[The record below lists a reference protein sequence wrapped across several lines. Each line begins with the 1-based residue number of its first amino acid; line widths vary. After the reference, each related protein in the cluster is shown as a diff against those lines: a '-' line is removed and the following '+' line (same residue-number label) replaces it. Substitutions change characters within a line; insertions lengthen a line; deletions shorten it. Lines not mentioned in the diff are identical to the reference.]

1 MWKQQLLL
9 LTLAIPVL
17 SREACLRD
25 SVLESARLYLYENSS
40 NGQTVNEPIRLVVYD
55 WASADVATTLAQILI
70 EEVLGYHVVQDSSK
84 TVSIFD
90 GVLKLA
96 GQGSCDAHFLWLPNY
111 KGSFFMGP
119 IWGE

>member
-9 LTLAIPVL
+9 LTLAFPVL

-25 SVLESARLYLYENSS
+25 SVSESARLYLYENSS
-40 NGQTVNEPIRLVVYD
+40 SGQSHKEPIRMVVYD

-70 EEVLGYHVVQDSSK
+70 SEVLGYHVVQDSSK

-96 GQGSCDAHFLWLPNY
+96 GERGGSKKSHPGGKLDLIKPC
-111 KGSFFMGP
+111 K
-119 IWGE
+119 